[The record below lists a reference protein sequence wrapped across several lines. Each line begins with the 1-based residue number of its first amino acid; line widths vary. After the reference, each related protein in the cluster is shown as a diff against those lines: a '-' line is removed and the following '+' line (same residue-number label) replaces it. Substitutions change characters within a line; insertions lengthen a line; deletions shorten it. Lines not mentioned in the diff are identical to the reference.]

1 GTGGKHWQ
9 SQWHTSE
16 RSDLFAKTA
25 TTLAE
30 LQRRHGGLKVCM
42 RPQRTSSWPALE
54 FLSAH
59 LFRNPRHVPPAGDD
73 VSQSL
78 ERLEIVAAAGA
89 HDEIVEIARRIKR
102 RLVST
107 GGDAPAAR
115 PGDIVVV
122 FRSLPAAAPRVRE
135 VFASYGI
142 PFSIEARERLL
153 GAPVIRTLLA
163 VLHLADEDWL
173 FRRVVSVLTNNSL
186 TALADAARRAAERL
200 VRDLQI
206 DKGRAP
212 LLDRAEQLAQTP
224 QALEELPEHQA
235 RRVADAREALS
246 ALRRLADALDR
257 LPEAATHA
265 EWCQALPR
273 LGAELGLSPF
283 VREAGGGAGS
293 SSGPLNAPCG
303 GESVE
308 SASDFVDRTAW
319 QKIVEHFTALARLD
333 DQLRERPG
341 LNGDS
346 RTQPH
351 GPPPRL
357 SRKEMLQLLVDV
369 AGHESLPRRQ
379 DDVGRVRILSAATAR
394 TITAKHLFLAGMSE
408 QAFPSPEPP
417 GRLYREADYR
427 TIQRNKD
434 RQTSK
439 RTAGVDEPPDVRRTH
454 EEMLLFYELLT
465 RAEETLTLSYPSL
478 DDKAQQL
485 PPSPYVEE
493 IKRLL
498 GAEKFDSRRSKP
510 RLSPLPPD
518 GPPWSANEWR
528 LQATSRLLA
537 GEPEQLGNLLGHSPT
552 QAVAGAIAAGLR
564 IVAARSGRQEFGWA
578 EGLMNSPAIAARL
591 ARRF

>member
-1 GTGGKHWQ
+1 
-9 SQWHTSE
+9 
-16 RSDLFAKTA
+16 
-25 TTLAE
+25 
-30 LQRRHGGLKVCM
+30 
-42 RPQRTSSWPALE
+42 
-54 FLSAH
+54 
-59 LFRNPRHVPPAGDD
+59 
-73 VSQSL
+73 
-78 ERLEIVAAAGA
+78 
-89 HDEIVEIARRIKR
+89 
-102 RLVST
+102 
-107 GGDAPAAR
+107 
-115 PGDIVVV
+115 
-122 FRSLPAAAPRVRE
+122 
-135 VFASYGI
+135 
-142 PFSIEARERLL
+142 
-153 GAPVIRTLLA
+153 
-163 VLHLADEDWL
+163 
-173 FRRVVSVLTNNSL
+173 
-186 TALADAARRAAERL
+186 
-200 VRDLQI
+200 
-206 DKGRAP
+206 
-212 LLDRAEQLAQTP
+212 
-224 QALEELPEHQA
+224 
-235 RRVADAREALS
+235 
-246 ALRRLADALDR
+246 
-257 LPEAATHA
+257 
-265 EWCQALPR
+265 
-273 LGAELGLSPF
+273 
-283 VREAGGGAGS
+283 
-293 SSGPLNAPCG
+293 
-303 GESVE
+303 
-308 SASDFVDRTAW
+308 
-319 QKIVEHFTALARLD
+319 
-333 DQLRERPG
+333 
-341 LNGDS
+341 
-346 RTQPH
+346 
-351 GPPPRL
+351 
-357 SRKEMLQLLVDV
+357 MLQLLVDV

-552 QAVAGAIAAGLR
+552 QAVGGAIAAGLR

-591 ARRF
+591 ARRFGPQHDWSPSQFEEYAACPYKFFLHQVLGLEPLGELSLEIDYLRRGSRVHQVLAEFHSRFADNPDAWAELQRDVKRFTAELMRAIDATLGEAPRDGLDAALLELDRRQIEKWASAYQAEYEKYQGRWPEVQPQLLPRYFELRFGPLRKGEAGPEDKDSKGEYFRLDVGGERIKIVGRIDRIDVGGPASRPVFNVIDYKSGHRPKLNRERIESGESMQPALYVMAAEALVFGAGRAMPLWAGYWSLKDGVSTDKRSSLICSADGVTPSDDWLALRQKVSERVGQIVRDVRQGMFPVHNRDEQCTSRCEFRTVCRIGQVRATGKIWPPDTECGELQDDNL